1 MKKFRTILAAF
12 LLLFIATPVLQSCL
26 DDWDDDEHP
35 LLAIGTV
42 RIIDGK
48 DYYFALDEGTK
59 MFPGDTAQVDNY
71 TLVEGQRAFVYFNL
85 LDEEVTGYDY
95 NAKINHVE
103 NILTKDI
110 YFMPAEKAD
119 SWCQLIFSHTP
130 RPVSTNM
137 WITDNYLN
145 IQYQLYHSNSNDKKH
160 MLNLIVNEA
169 SDGKN
174 DKEGYITLEFRQNAY
189 GDEPLMPGQGLVSF
203 KLDKIADRIP
213 GKTGLNIRV
222 KSLHDGEYYKTIDFK
237 TDEN

>member
-1 MKKFRTILAAF
+1 M
-12 LLLFIATPVLQSCL
+12 FIATPRTAILPGRL
-26 DDWDDDEHP
+26 DDDEHP

-110 YFMPAEKAD
+110 YFMPAEKAEQHRRRPHQHQQYVD
-119 SWCQLIFSHTP
+119 YGQLPEH
-130 RPVSTNM
+130 
-137 WITDNYLN
+137 
-145 IQYQLYHSNSNDKKH
+145 QYQLYHSNSNDKKH